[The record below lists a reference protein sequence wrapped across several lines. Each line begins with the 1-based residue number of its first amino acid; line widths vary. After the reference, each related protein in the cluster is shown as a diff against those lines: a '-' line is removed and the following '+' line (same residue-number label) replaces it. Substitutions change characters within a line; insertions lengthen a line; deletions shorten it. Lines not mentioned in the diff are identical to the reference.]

1 MNLHT
6 TRTQMVKQK
15 KVFTF
20 QNWNT
25 KSLEQRGYKQG
36 MVVTWFAGDETLA
49 AGADEPRVRV
59 SLPHDNSEGTSSNVP
74 IVKCDVAIMDSI
86 LSWNKP
92 HSVVPCSDEMLMCC
106 NSINYMS

>member
-49 AGADEPRVRV
+49 AGADEP
-59 SLPHDNSEGTSSNVP
+59 E
-74 IVKCDVAIMDSI
+74 
-86 LSWNKP
+86 
-92 HSVVPCSDEMLMCC
+92 
-106 NSINYMS
+106 